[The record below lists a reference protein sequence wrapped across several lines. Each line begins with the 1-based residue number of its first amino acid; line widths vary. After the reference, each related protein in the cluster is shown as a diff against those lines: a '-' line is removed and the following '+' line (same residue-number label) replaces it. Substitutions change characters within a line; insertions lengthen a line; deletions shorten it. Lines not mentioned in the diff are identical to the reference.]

1 MERRNLMNLILVSSA
16 GATIAGLGGPFV
28 AFFYPPSAGG
38 GGGGV
43 SAKDALGNDVTMTG
57 WLASHPP
64 GDHSLTQGLKGDATY
79 LIVKEDKTIENVSW
93 LAERGGGGE
102 RKKCNKPGGGH

>member
-28 AFFYPPSAGG
+28 YFFYPPSAGG

-43 SAKDALGNDVTMTG
+43 SAKDALGNAVTKTG
-57 WLASHPP
+57 WLASHNV

-79 LIVKEDKTIENVSW
+79 LIVKEDKSIEEV
-93 LAERGGGGE
+93 RGEEG
-102 RKKCNKPGGGH
+102 RKGREG